1 MGQLRSTSLK
11 TRLIISFLLIL
22 LVPSIVIAL
31 ISYSN
36 TKDQISTQQIASAKE
51 SLQLLD
57 DNLTA
62 ILEPKIDQVNF
73 IAGYINQQ
81 DISKNE
87 EHIHT
92 LLKEYLAMHT
102 DAAIAYV
109 GTAKGDMLRQP
120 YFEYDADYDP
130 RERPWYIDAIKNS
143 GQTIITAPY
152 ISSSSGELV
161 VTIAK
166 QLDDKSGVFGIDVS
180 IQTIVEIANA
190 VSIGQ
195 QGFVSIVDETNH
207 YISKPNVE
215 TGTEVTEVYVKEL
228 TNEGDVK
235 NLGEYTVLYKENALT
250 GWKLYG
256 NAVNAE
262 ATAAARTALIA
273 TIFVVLICV
282 GLSSI
287 LAYFT
292 IRAILRPIRLLIE
305 AATAI
310 SNGDLTKNIP
320 AMRNDEIG
328 QLGQQFTTMQ
338 KSLVSLIE
346 QVEDSSQNIQKAANS
361 LSNNANETTSA
372 TELAST
378 SVQQIAATLDSQM
391 TANEQNVRTMDSMEQ
406 GITAIAANSQEIASL
421 SQEAL
426 AIATVGTNSV
436 QRTVSQMQS
445 IAHSVTSADET
456 VQALSTRIT
465 EIDSIVD
472 VISAIAN
479 QTNLLAL
486 NASIEAARAG
496 VHGQGFA
503 VVAQEVG
510 KLAESS
516 QASAKQIS
524 DLIVSIQ
531 SDTTQSV
538 HYMSSVKDNVQD
550 GLAVTDETA
559 QHFTRIVSS
568 LEQITPMI
576 EHISSNT
583 EELAAAAEQ
592 ATASASELS
601 SQSQQNTAAVEEIAA
616 ITEQIHHSMQEIE
629 TATGSLQQMSVT
641 LHDEIKRFTI

>member
-1 MGQLRSTSLK
+1 
-11 TRLIISFLLIL
+11 
-22 LVPSIVIAL
+22 
-31 ISYSN
+31 
-36 TKDQISTQQIASAKE
+36 
-51 SLQLLD
+51 
-57 DNLTA
+57 
-62 ILEPKIDQVNF
+62 
-73 IAGYINQQ
+73 
-81 DISKNE
+81 
-87 EHIHT
+87 
-92 LLKEYLAMHT
+92 
-102 DAAIAYV
+102 
-109 GTAKGDMLRQP
+109 
-120 YFEYDADYDP
+120 
-130 RERPWYIDAIKNS
+130 RERPWYIEASKNS

-195 QGFVSIVDETNH
+195 KGYVSIVDETNH

-215 TGTEVTEVYVKEL
+215 AGTEANEAYITKL
-228 TNEGDVK
+228 TNKGDIQ
-235 NLGEYTVLYKENALT
+235 NFGEYTVLYEENALT

-256 NAVNAE
+256 TAFNDE

-273 TIFVVLICV
+273 TIVVILICI
-282 GLSSI
+282 GLSAI
-287 LAYFT
+287 LAYLT
-292 IRAILRPIRLLIE
+292 IRSILRPIRLLKTT
-305 AATAI
+305 ATAI
-310 SNGDLTKNIP
+310 SNGDLTKTIP
-320 AMRNDEIG
+320 PMRNDEIG
-328 QLGQQFTTMQ
+328 QLGQRFVTMQ
-338 KSLVSLIE
+338 NNLVALIR
-346 QVEDSSQNIQKAANS
+346 QVENSSQNVQNATN
-361 LSNNANETTSA
+361 LLNNHAHETSSA
-372 TELAST
+372 TELASA

-391 TANEQNVRTMDSMEQ
+391 AANEQNVRTMDSMEQ
-406 GITAIAANSQEIASL
+406 GITAIAANSQEIAGL

-426 AIATVGTNSV
+426 ATATIGTNTV

-445 IAHSVTSADET
+445 IAQSVTLADEN
-456 VQALSTRIT
+456 VQELSTRIA

-524 DLIVSIQ
+524 DLILSIQ
-531 SDTTQSV
+531 GDTTQSV
-538 HYMSSVKDNVQD
+538 NYMSSVKGNVQD

-559 QHFTRIVSS
+559 QHFTRIVTS

-592 ATASASELS
+592 ATGSASELS
-601 SQSQQNTAAVEEIAA
+601 SQSQENTAAVEEIAA
-616 ITEQIHHSMQEIE
+616 ITEQINHSMKEIE
-629 TATGSLQQMSVT
+629 TATGSLQHMSET
-641 LHDEIKRFTI
+641 LHDEIKKFTV